1 MRKHTLVILLLFTLL
16 SAFSWIGIQNWSLTG
31 TYSIRFSNPEVNGVF
46 SKLDAVISFDE
57 SDLPAS
63 KFSVSADV
71 GSVSTGNPGM
81 DSQISGKD
89 MLDKASFPSIRL
101 ESATVVKTDTAY
113 AAKGMLDLHGIK
125 HEITIPFT
133 FHNKVFR
140 GFFLVRC
147 SDYGMN
153 GMGKGD
159 ADIVR
164 IDLNVP
170 VIPNK

>member
-1 MRKHTLVILLLFTLL
+1 MKKHIPAALILLTLL
-16 SAFSWIGIQNWSLTG
+16 SAFSWISMQNWSLAD

-46 SKLDAVISFDE
+46 SKLNAVISFDE

-71 GSVSTGNPGM
+71 GSVNTGNPGM

-89 MLDKASFPSIRL
+89 MLDKANFPAIKF
-101 ESATVVKTDTAY
+101 ESVAVVKTDTAY
-113 AAKGMLDLHGIK
+113 AAKGMLEMHGIK
-125 HEITIPFT
+125 REILIPFT
-133 FHNKVFR
+133 FLNREFR
-140 GFFLVRC
+140 GSFQVKC

-153 GMGKGD
+153 GMGKGE

-164 IDLNVP
+164 IELNVP
-170 VIPNK
+170 VLPRK